1 MPVAAQVSLPMWLSS
16 RNGGTE
22 RADALALAAALL
34 DEDTNAMDMALR
46 QIATWDSA
54 LAAQLESPHTPR
66 PQAARAALA
75 ACVKRDLPDAVQL
88 P

>member
-1 MPVAAQVSLPMWLSS
+1 MWLSS

-22 RADALALAAALL
+22 RADALALAAALR